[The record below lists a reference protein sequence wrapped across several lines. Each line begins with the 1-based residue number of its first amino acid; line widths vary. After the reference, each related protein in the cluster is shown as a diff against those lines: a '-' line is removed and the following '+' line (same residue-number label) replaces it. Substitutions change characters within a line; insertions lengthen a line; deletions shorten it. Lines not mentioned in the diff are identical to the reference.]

1 MHQWPSEVFQVG
13 VLALPFFLEI
23 KHNFPQYCT
32 CRSENLTHNS
42 SYRWP
47 LEYFRAYDKKW
58 HQTLESALLTSL
70 YANFAGGNVY
80 IFRVDV
86 YGCTEIKPV
95 QSLMRC
101 KVTWAICVIL
111 YSLQEISNEI
121 LPPSKLQNSRWVT
134 KRVMSNTFFEKF
146 CFSFFFNF
154 FSKTCLLYRA
164 EMFRDHCCYALFNI
178 SIFHILRVLNSSYSL
193 AYVIRYSTILKAGTK
208 NLCHNCV
215 SYIPKLIS
223 VCLASM

>member
-13 VLALPFFLEI
+13 VLAFPFFLEI

-111 YSLQEISNEI
+111 YSLQEISNEL

-146 CFSFFFNF
+146 SVFLFFFI
-154 FSKTCLLYRA
+154 FSPKLV
-164 EMFRDHCCYALFNI
+164 CYIGLKCSEITAAMLF
-178 SIFHILRVLNSSYSL
+178 SIFQFSIFCKFWTLLIPSL
-193 AYVIRYSTILKAGTK
+193 T
-208 NLCHNCV
+208 
-215 SYIPKLIS
+215 
-223 VCLASM
+223 

>member
-1 MHQWPSEVFQVG
+1 MASDIRIG
-13 VLALPFFLEI
+13 ALNFLIRE
-23 KHNFPQYCT
+23 FC
-32 CRSENLTHNS
+32 
-42 SYRWP
+42 
-47 LEYFRAYDKKW
+47 
-58 HQTLESALLTSL
+58 
-70 YANFAGGNVY
+70 GNVY

-111 YSLQEISNEI
+111 FSLQEISNEI
-121 LPPSKLQNSRWVT
+121 LPPSKLQNSRWET

-146 CFSFFFNF
+146 SVFLSFFF

-178 SIFHILRVLNSSYSL
+178 SIFHILQVLNSSYSL
-193 AYVIRYSTILKAGTK
+193 AYVVRYSTILKAGTK

>member
-13 VLALPFFLEI
+13 VLAFPFFLEI

-32 CRSENLTHNS
+32 CRSENLTDNS
-42 SYRWP
+42 SYI
-47 LEYFRAYDKKW
+47 
-58 HQTLESALLTSL
+58 
-70 YANFAGGNVY
+70 AGGNVY

-111 YSLQEISNEI
+111 YSLQEISNEL

-146 CFSFFFNF
+146 SVFLFFFI
-154 FSKTCLLYRA
+154 FSPKLV
-164 EMFRDHCCYALFNI
+164 CYIGLKCSEITAAMLF
-178 SIFHILRVLNSSYSL
+178 SIFQFSIFCKFWTLLIPSL
-193 AYVIRYSTILKAGTK
+193 T
-208 NLCHNCV
+208 
-215 SYIPKLIS
+215 
-223 VCLASM
+223 

>member
-13 VLALPFFLEI
+13 VLAFPFFLEI
-23 KHNFPQYCT
+23 KHNFPQCCT

-42 SYRWP
+42 SYRWS
-47 LEYFRAYDKKW
+47 LKYFRAYDKKW
-58 HQTLESALLTSL
+58 HQTLESPLLTSL

-111 YSLQEISNEI
+111 YSLQEISNGNTAAIKTAKFTLSDEKSHEQYI
-121 LPPSKLQNSRWVT
+121 LWD
-134 KRVMSNTFFEKF
+134 
-146 CFSFFFNF
+146 FFFP
-154 FSKTCLLYRA
+154 KLV
-164 EMFRDHCCYALFNI
+164 CYIGLKCSEITAAMLF
-178 SIFHILRVLNSSYSL
+178 SIFQFSIFCKFWTLLIPSL
-193 AYVIRYSTILKAGTK
+193 T
-208 NLCHNCV
+208 
-215 SYIPKLIS
+215 
-223 VCLASM
+223 

>member
-13 VLALPFFLEI
+13 VLAFPFFLEI

-32 CRSENLTHNS
+32 CRSENLTDNS
-42 SYRWP
+42 SYI
-47 LEYFRAYDKKW
+47 
-58 HQTLESALLTSL
+58 
-70 YANFAGGNVY
+70 AGGNVY

-111 YSLQEISNEI
+111 YSLQEISNGNTAAIKTAKFTLSDEKSHEQYILWEI
-121 LPPSKLQNSRWVT
+121 
-134 KRVMSNTFFEKF
+134 F
-146 CFSFFFNF
+146 CFSFFFSF

-178 SIFHILRVLNSSYSL
+178 SIFHILQVLNSSYSL
-193 AYVIRYSTILKAGTK
+193 AYVIRYSTILQAGTK

>member
-13 VLALPFFLEI
+13 VLALSFFLET
-23 KHNFPQYCT
+23 KHNFPQCCT

-42 SYRWP
+42 SYRWS
-47 LEYFRAYDKKW
+47 LEYFQAYDQKW

-86 YGCTEIKPV
+86 YGYMEIKPV

-121 LPPSKLQNSRWVT
+121 LPPSKLQNSLWVT
-134 KRVMSNTFFEKF
+134 KRVMSNTFFEE
-146 CFSFFFNF
+146 FSVFFLLKSLWSSQQDEVYFMCGGAAGGLWRHQQCWPSWIIPRIRNQVKIEINGNF
-154 FSKTCLLYRA
+154 WCLTRKIGH
-164 EMFRDHCCYALFNI
+164 E
-178 SIFHILRVLNSSYSL
+178 
-193 AYVIRYSTILKAGTK
+193 
-208 NLCHNCV
+208 
-215 SYIPKLIS
+215 
-223 VCLASM
+223 